1 MYRVAPIPIIPYF
14 GQYDNYSFPKKCNN
28 RHIEY
33 NSGSTG
39 RGFEMIKNY
48 FAGSTSETN
57 EKLVSSPSKLNQCT
71 GGVKAWHEFKGF
83 WRYVY
88 IYVNP
93 NHEIFP
99 SC

>member
-1 MYRVAPIPIIPYF
+1 MYRVAPIVPLF
-14 GQYDNYSFPKKCNN
+14 GQYDFYSFPKQCNN

-48 FAGSTSETN
+48 FSGSTTSDTT
-57 EKLVSSPSKLNQCT
+57 EKLVRSPSKLNQCT

-83 WRYVY
+83 WR
-88 IYVNP
+88 
-93 NHEIFP
+93 
-99 SC
+99 